1 MQPTLARCRGGC
13 NAASAQ
19 AGSCALALCERTRTG
34 SNDHGEKS
42 EEATT
47 MLTLWKVPG
56 AVIELMVGTMIVMVH
71 LGLAGAYANRVLA
84 PPRTTRTPGM
94 FD

>member
-1 MQPTLARCRGGC
+1 
-13 NAASAQ
+13 
-19 AGSCALALCERTRTG
+19 
-34 SNDHGEKS
+34 
-42 EEATT
+42 
-47 MLTLWKVPG
+47 
-56 AVIELMVGTMIVMVH
+56 VIELMVGTMIVMVH